1 MGDAVYFVS
10 AVAAPALPDAAVG
23 IRRELV
29 VGFAVAVAV
38 AASFALAPI
47 AGASLGAVRLE
58 SVGRVLVAVVPVAVG
73 LYAWRGVPFGR
84 LGSMLILGGGVW
96 LAVTFALA
104 DRAPVYSIGR
114 VAAWVGWTAIVYLIL
129 AFPEGRLV
137 GRVDRVLAGTLA
149 LVVAV
154 LWLPTALLVDRYPTP
169 SEWVSCSANCP
180 HNAFMIVAHEPGV
193 VASVVVPVRELLVGL
208 LFVAVV
214 ARLVQRVAS
223 ASRIRRRTLTPVLAV
238 AATGIGL
245 TAFALIVRRFAPGS
259 PAVTVARWLAAF
271 ALPAMAL
278 AFLVGLLRWR
288 LYVGASLRR
297 FAATVSAPA
306 RPGGL
311 RDAFA
316 DAFEDPTLAMV
327 YPVGGDRW
335 AAADGSHVEAPVA
348 GAGRSV
354 TDLRDA
360 EGHVVAALIHD
371 EALESESAFIN
382 VIGSYAT
389 LSLENQRLAA
399 EVANLVGGMRDAQ
412 TEMRETQAL
421 MRETQARAAA
431 SADDTREQ
439 IEQDLHDGAQ
449 QRLVALRIKLH
460 LAAERSSDAASDT
473 TEQLNQLGTEV
484 QLAIDE
490 LRAFAQGVFPSAL
503 ASFGPVP
510 ALEQIARDAPI
521 PTSVTGANLRRYRPD
536 VERAIYFICLEALQ
550 NTYKHAHTA
559 TAAHV
564 RIAARGSELTFEVSD
579 NGPGF
584 DVDTVVAGAGL
595 HNMPDRVAS
604 LSGSLTIDAA
614 GGQGTRITGAIPL
627 TAKSSEHYQTV

>member
-1 MGDAVYFVS
+1 M
-10 AVAAPALPDAAVG
+10 
-23 IRRELV
+23 
-29 VGFAVAVAV
+29 
-38 AASFALAPI
+38 
-47 AGASLGAVRLE
+47 GAVRLE
-58 SVGRVLVAVVPVAVG
+58 SVGRVLVAAVPVAVG

-84 LGSMLILGGGVW
+84 LGTLLILGGGVW

-104 DRAPVYSIGR
+104 DRALVYSIGR
-114 VAAWVGWTAIVYLIL
+114 VAAWIGWTGIIYLIL

-193 VASVVVPVRELLVGL
+193 VASVVVPVRELLVVL

-238 AATGIGL
+238 AAAGIGL

-327 YPVGGDRW
+327 YPVAGDRW
-335 AAADGSHVEAPVA
+335 AAADGRQVDAPVA
-348 GAGRSV
+348 SAGRSV

-371 EALESESAFIN
+371 EALEAESAFIN
-382 VIGSYAT
+382 VIGSYAS

-399 EVANLVGGMRDAQ
+399 EVANLVGEMRDAQ

-421 MRETQARAAA
+421 MRDTQARAAA

-449 QRLVALRIKLH
+449 QRLIALRIKLQ
-460 LAAERSSDAASDT
+460 LAAERSGDAASDT

-564 RIAARGSELTFEVSD
+564 RIAARGRELTFEVSD

-584 DVDTVVAGAGL
+584 DVDTVAAGAGL
-595 HNMPDRVAS
+595 HNMHDRAAS
-604 LSGSLTIDAA
+604 LGGSLTIDAA

-627 TAKSSEHYQTV
+627 TAKSSEQYQTV